1 MEASRRQC
9 WDLSQGQLF
18 SLGHMST
25 ANGICSIKGTIHLY
39 HTLQVVSNSMGF
51 RPFTCSQFCLGF
63 LADFAASIVYVPSEV
78 LKTRLQLQGQ
88 YNNPFFNSGYNYKS
102 TWDAAKTIARTEG
115 FGALYSG
122 YKATIVRDLPFS
134 ALQFAFY
141 EQERKF
147 AQQWQGTSEIGLGF
161 EVLTAVSAG
170 GAAGVITCPLDVVKT
185 RTQTQITPD
194 PSKSSQSS
202 RLEKEKSKAAKS
214 SQKVASKTQTRLIH
228 SGPRTVPHHTPLLN
242 TSSIIEGLRMI
253 YKTEGVA
260 GMFRGV
266 GPRFV
271 WTSVQSGTM
280 LVLYQ
285 YLLKQMERFQAE
297 EGSGVI

>member
-1 MEASRRQC
+1 M
-9 WDLSQGQLF
+9 
-18 SLGHMST
+18 
-25 ANGICSIKGTIHLY
+25 
-39 HTLQVVSNSMGF
+39 
-51 RPFTCSQFCLGF
+51 
-63 LADFAASIVYVPSEV
+63 ADFAASIAYVPSEA

-88 YNNPFFNSGYNYKS
+88 YNNRVFNSGYNYKS

-194 PSKSSQSS
+194 PSKSSQAS
-202 RLEKEKSKAAKS
+202 RLA
-214 SQKVASKTQTRLIH
+214 
-228 SGPRTVPHHTPLLN
+228 
-242 TSSIIEGLRMI
+242 
-253 YKTEGVA
+253 
-260 GMFRGV
+260 
-266 GPRFV
+266 
-271 WTSVQSGTM
+271 
-280 LVLYQ
+280 
-285 YLLKQMERFQAE
+285 
-297 EGSGVI
+297 